1 MRQADIS
8 TKSKEKTGSKATSR
22 KGIWSGAIFDLVLA
36 STPVFFRNSCL
47 KLSKLP
53 GLTTILDLHL
63 RNIILSARKNHDLNL
78 TTDCY
83 EHGSGAVQLKP
94 ILVQL
99 ALGMVRKE
107 QKLKKLNLQSQT
119 EPLQSKISAIAAN
132 PQLGTL
138 QKQKRNT
145 CFSLEIVSCML
156 CFQGTIV
163 FNFSK
168 PPSICNLISRPRKGL
183 IFVDQRRCHPP
194 TTRWNLPTRKNSYR
208 SIAMLSS
215 RTAPL
220 RYGVRHQYSFSFW

>member
-1 MRQADIS
+1 MCQADIS
-8 TKSKEKTGSKATSR
+8 TKSKEKTGWKATSR
-22 KGIWSGAIFDLVLA
+22 KGIWSGAVFDLVLA
-36 STPVFFRNSCL
+36 STPVSFTKRNSWL

-107 QKLKKLNLQSQT
+107 EKLKKLNLQSQT
-119 EPLQSKISAIAAN
+119 EPLQSQISAIAAI

-145 CFSLEIVSCML
+145 CFSLEL
-156 CFQGTIV
+156 CSV
-163 FNFSK
+163 CYASK
-168 PPSICNLISRPRKGL
+168 VPSSSTSQSLPAFATWFRGQEKDLSLLIKEDVTLRQQDGISQQEKT
-183 IFVDQRRCHPP
+183 P
-194 TTRWNLPTRKNSYR
+194 TGP
-208 SIAMLSS
+208 
-215 RTAPL
+215 
-220 RYGVRHQYSFSFW
+220 